1 MSDAWGPRA
10 LSSLARYVNG
20 FAFKPEHWGDEGLP
34 IVRIEQLNN
43 PDGNYDYCSVAVPSD
58 NLIDDGDLIFS
69 WSATLKVAFWRHG
82 KAALNQHLF
91 KVIAEPDVDQTF
103 LFQLLDYHME
113 ALAGGAHGSTMKHIK
128 RSELDRFVVE
138 IPKKNVQTLLAS
150 VLGALDAQIEATGAL
165 IAKQERLRAGL
176 MQDLFT
182 RGVDENGELRPPRE
196 DAPHLYHETE
206 LGWLPKGWSVEPF
219 GNRIEVIDPNPSHR
233 YPDPIEEGVPICS
246 TENFDG
252 EEGFNLDR
260 AQHVPTDTFRF
271 QNSRCRFHQ
280 NDVVFARKGRIGLA
294 RRYGENRMVFS
305 HTLVTMKPIT
315 ENLNELW
322 LLWLARSGHF
332 LDGIRREMNSNSG
345 VPTLGIA
352 FIKSISVPFPERPE
366 QERIARHLDEA
377 TSNLEGAKAD
387 KVKLKRQKL
396 GLMQDLLTGT
406 VSVEPLLEKE
416 AI

>member
-1 MSDAWGPRA
+1 MSEAWGPRA

-69 WSATLKVAFWRHG
+69 WSATLKVAFWRRG

-91 KVIAEPDVDQTF
+91 KVIPEPDVDQTF

-150 VLGALDAQIEATGAL
+150 VLGALDAQIEATEAL

-182 RGVDENGELRPPRE
+182 RGVDENGELRPPQE
-196 DAPHLYHETE
+196 KAPYLYYETE
-206 LGWLPKGWSVEPF
+206 LGYLPKAWSVDSF
-219 GNRIEVIDPNPSHR
+219 GSCIDVIDPNPSHR
-233 YPDPIEEGVPICS
+233 YPNPVEEGVPICS

-252 EEGFNLDR
+252 EEGFNLER
-260 AQHVPTDTFRF
+260 AQHVPTDTFTF

-294 RRYGENRMVFS
+294 RRYGKNHMVFS
-305 HTLVTMKPIT
+305 HTIVTMKPST
-315 ENLNELW
+315 ENLDQLW

-345 VPTLGIA
+345 VPTLGIE
-352 FIKSISVPFPERPE
+352 FIKSIKVPFPEKHE
-366 QERIARHLDEA
+366 QERMALLLDKA
-377 TSNLEGAKAD
+377 TYSLEGAKAD
-387 KVKLKRQKL
+387 KTKLKRQKL
-396 GLMQDLLTGT
+396 GLMQDLLTGA
-406 VSVEPLLEKE
+406 VSVEPLLESE
-416 AI
+416 PA